1 MQESITGNWDQEN
14 WKVRLEILKQDIKE
28 NSMKAAVEQ
37 RLQNGKGMS
46 PRDMLPSHTL
56 PTVP

>member
-14 WKVRLEILKQDIKE
+14 WKVRLEILKQDIRE
-28 NSMKAAVEQ
+28 NSTKAAVEQ
-37 RLQNGKGMS
+37 RLQNGEGMS
-46 PRDMLPSHTL
+46 PWDMPPSHTL